1 MNTKRQVLI
10 LLIIAFVVAA
20 IPRDM
25 ILNARNV
32 TLISIDDH
40 RLVVSRTV
48 DGKTEQLRFTIQ
60 PETVRSGNL
69 RPGSRVAVHYVTR
82 KHENIATSVQPI
94 LTR

>member
-1 MNTKRQVLI
+1 MKTKRQVLI
-10 LLIIAFVVAA
+10 LLIIVFVVVA
-20 IPRDM
+20 IPKDM

-40 RLVVSRTV
+40 RLIVSRTV

-69 RPGSRVAVHYVTR
+69 RPGARVAVHYVTR
-82 KHENIATSVQPI
+82 KHENIATSVQ
-94 LTR
+94 LLY

>member
-1 MNTKRQVLI
+1 MNTKRQVLL
-10 LLIIAFVVAA
+10 LLIIAFVVVA

-60 PETVRSGNL
+60 SETVRSGNL
-69 RPGSRVAVHYVTR
+69 RPGARIAVHYVTR
-82 KHENIATSVQPI
+82 KHENIATSVQS
-94 LTR
+94 LQ

>member
-20 IPRDM
+20 IPKDM
-25 ILNARNV
+25 ILNTRNV

-69 RPGSRVAVHYVTR
+69 RPGARVAVHYVTR
-82 KHENIATSVQPI
+82 KHENIATSVQP
-94 LTR
+94 LQ